1 MMKVRGHSRFFGHVG
16 HETTHFSILCLGL
29 WQVPK
34 CFGLVHMSCARSKIY
49 LHIVPVTNIL
59 CQTKR
64 WFAFS
69 KIGFCAGTKV
79 FEESLNAVKV
89 LGWHKTF
96 WDLNKDKAVVL
107 LDLPTSSIEPTKI
120 GTFLQKVFWNIFF
133 LKIQR
138 YFSDDDSEKKRKIS
152 TGHISTYFVDYT
164 LWFMSN
170 SQKKSWMFSNEG
182 AMKLAKRIH
191 DHTKVLP
198 NRYFD

>member
-1 MMKVRGHSRFFGHVG
+1 M
-16 HETTHFSILCLGL
+16 
-29 WQVPK
+29 Q
-34 CFGLVHMSCARSKIY
+34 SKF
-49 LHIVPVTNIL
+49 L
-59 CQTKR
+59 
-64 WFAFS
+64 AGS
-69 KIGFCAGTKV
+69 K
-79 FEESLNAVKV
+79 N

-107 LDLPTSSIEPTKI
+107 SDLPTSSIEPTKI

-133 LKIQR
+133 
-138 YFSDDDSEKKRKIS
+138 KKFKDIFLMMIVKKKKIS

-170 SQKKSWMFSNEG
+170 SHKKSWMFSNEG